1 MSEELHS
8 SDNPAVYTARILS
21 GMMFGA
27 EFELPA
33 GRIRFVVGG
42 EPAFDSHDEE
52 VETLYLPGDA
62 TPQTIELELP
72 DPAGALADQFVF
84 RLAAAQES
92 IEESGVLNR
101 PMRAGDLHFAVRR
114 LEEGWSPAVLDIQQ
128 PPARRREVEPVLP
141 SLELPQPKRRS
152 YLNWV
157 LGGVLVVGVLAG
169 IGRMVWLSSHVD
181 GDQQVRAV
189 SQMIQGAAHPCLV
202 RMTAD
207 HQVYV
212 LTATEAD
219 ADWVRQALTRAG
231 KLEGVTVASR
241 SDEVRRIGHL
251 LDERNLAWF
260 ALRMDDPLH
269 PVLLISKDRAAV
281 DAASLLQW
289 KSWLKVRMPY
299 AESVAVEV
307 HGDEELMSIA
317 RSGLTRLAIPF
328 DEVRHEGSLT
338 FVTRGDLDD
347 VTLAH
352 LQRFSDQFY
361 QQWGARFVHFSVEL
375 HEDWLKGKSYQ
386 YGSNGYVKMSPQNWY
401 FPAPLTSR

>member
-1 MSEELHS
+1 MSEDFHS
-8 SDNPAVYTARILS
+8 SGNPVVYTVRILS

-42 EPAFDSHDEE
+42 EPAFESHDEE
-52 VETLYLPGDA
+52 VETLYLPGET
-62 TPQTIELELP
+62 TPQTIELDLP
-72 DPAGALADQFVF
+72 DPAGARADEVVF
-84 RLAAAQES
+84 RVADALES
-92 IEESGVLNR
+92 AEEQGVLNV
-101 PMRAGDLHFAVRR
+101 PMQAGELHFAIRR

-128 PPARRREVEPVLP
+128 PLTRLRDVEPPP
-141 SLELPQPKRRS
+141 SGRALPQPKRRS
-152 YLNWV
+152 YLNLL

-181 GDQQVRAV
+181 GDQQVRVV
-189 SQMIQGAAHPCLV
+189 SQMIQGVAHPCLV

-207 HQVYV
+207 QHVYV
-212 LTATEAD
+212 LAATQAD

-231 KLEGVTVASR
+231 KLDGVTVTSR
-241 SDEVRRIGHL
+241 ADEVRRIGHL
-251 LDERNLAWF
+251 LDEHNLAWF
-260 ALRMDDPLH
+260 ALRMDDPAH
-269 PVLLISKDRAAV
+269 PVLLLSKDRAVV
-281 DAASLLQW
+281 DAPSLLQW
-289 KSWLKVRMPY
+289 KTWLKARMPY
-299 AESVAVEV
+299 ADSVAVEV

-317 RSGLTRLAIPF
+317 RRGLTRLAIPF

-361 QQWGARFVHFSVEL
+361 QQWGGRFVHFSVEL